1 MNIGKVVKEYTALT
15 VATVIL
21 DVGIYMFKFPNNFS
35 FGGVSGLAIV
45 LDRMFSLS
53 AGQFNLAINMGLVI
67 LGFLFLGRRFGTKTV
82 YVSLLS
88 SVGLSAMEYFFPMS
102 GPLTDQPMLEL
113 VFAVVLPSCATALL
127 FNMDAS
133 SGGTDIIAMIL
144 RKYTSVDIGV
154 GLFIV
159 DLAVCIS
166 AFLVFDVKTGLYS
179 FCGLMAKSLVI
190 DGVIE
195 NINLCKFFTIITDSP
210 ELICDYIH
218 VELNRSATVTPA
230 EGAYTGMKKY
240 VILSVVSRHQAVILR
255 NFIKKEAPGS
265 FIMITN
271 SSEIIGKGFHG
282 FYS

>member
-15 VATVIL
+15 MATVIL
-21 DVGIYMFKFPNNFS
+21 DVGIYLFKFPNNFS
-35 FGGVSGLAIV
+35 FGGVSGLSII
-45 LDRMFSLS
+45 LDRLFSLS
-53 AGQFNLAINMGLVI
+53 ASQFNLSINMALVI
-67 LGFLFLGRRFGTKTV
+67 LGFLFLGKGFGTKTV
-82 YVSLLS
+82 YVSILS
-88 SVGLSAMEYFFPMS
+88 SVGLSVMEYLFPMS

-113 VFAVVLPSCATALL
+113 VFAVILPSCATALL

-159 DLAVCIS
+159 DLAVCVS

-230 EGAYTGMKKY
+230 EGAFTGMKKY
-240 VILSVVSRHQAVILR
+240 VILSVVSRHQAVLLR
-255 NFIKKEAPGS
+255 NFVKKEVPGS
-265 FIMITN
+265 FMMITN